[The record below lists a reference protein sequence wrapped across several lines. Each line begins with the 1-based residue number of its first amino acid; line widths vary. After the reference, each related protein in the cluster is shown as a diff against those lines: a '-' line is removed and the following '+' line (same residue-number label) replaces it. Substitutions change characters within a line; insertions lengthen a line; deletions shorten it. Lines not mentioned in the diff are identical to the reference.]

1 MNKDKALLN
10 IRHGLGSVMVD
21 EQNLMDTCDT
31 GKWKMLHEFI
41 VHRKFE
47 LIRASHAAS
56 FSDDE
61 QCNCQY
67 SISTIVANPFSSNM

>member
-10 IRHGLGSVMVD
+10 IKHSLGSVMVD
-21 EQNLMDTCDT
+21 EQNLMDTCVNYKGKSCDT
-31 GKWKMLHEFI
+31 GKWKMLREFI

-47 LIRASHAAS
+47 LIGASHAAS

-67 SISTIVANPFSSNM
+67 SVSS